1 MSRSLLLA
9 LLLAVA
15 FSPTARSA
23 DPRAWNGRIA
33 FADVTGIGSMNPD
46 GSGQWGVELNVGDT
60 QPAWSPDGTQL
71 AVVTHW
77 AGNNGILV
85 MQPDGSGAHP
95 LTTNPS
101 DTGPAW
107 SPDGGQL
114 AFDTLNQLEAV
125 NADGSNRRV
134 LYSVDNGYVGRPAWS
149 PDGSW
154 IVFAIQSWTDGTG
167 VLGEFET
174 ATGREHTLL
183 DSVPYPTSPA
193 FSPDGQ
199 QLAFASQGT
208 IYVANADGS
217 DPRPVSVNPQWDDRP
232 AWAPDGSSIAF
243 DRGNQVWEMSP
254 DGTNAHQ
261 LTSGNGNAWPAWQPL
276 GPPPSNCTLW
286 GTSANDLLVGTDG
299 NDIICGL
306 DGNDTLFGMAGND
319 ILRGGSGNDRLAGG
333 SGIDFL
339 DAGPGDDTLDGR
351 DGNAYD
357 TLVGGTGDDTASYD
371 GVDNLSGV
379 EHRRFDPNLAAWQP
393 ATASGAEPTNPA
405 ERAVDGNVQDWW
417 NSGGYPSQWLE
428 VDLGVP
434 KTIALVRGI
443 SMGYPNGGSILLLGK
458 STPDSPYHLLHA
470 FRGPMADYQQVAY
483 APTQPWRNVRFLRL
497 YVPAVNG
504 QVGWV
509 AWHELS
515 VYAPKKKRG

>member
-23 DPRAWNGRIA
+23 GPRAWNGRIA

-107 SPDGGQL
+107 SPDG
-114 AFDTLNQLEAV
+114 
-125 NADGSNRRV
+125 
-134 LYSVDNGYVGRPAWS
+134 
-149 PDGSW
+149 SW

-193 FSPDGQ
+193 FSPDGK